1 MSMTATVDH
10 ARRRIL
16 VRAEGLIT
24 VNEIL
29 AHFDEERGL
38 GALSY
43 SELIDGRGYSPD
55 FSAAQVRVIVAG
67 PRRLAESS
75 VLGPTAIIIETD
87 VGYGMMRMLEML
99 VEDVCAVRPFR
110 REAEA
115 EKWLREF
122 SGDAI

>member
-29 AHFDEERGL
+29 AHLEEERGL

-55 FSAAQVRVIVAG
+55 FGGTSARNCRRPSSSRRKLG
-67 PRRLAESS
+67 PRPDRNYNR
-75 VLGPTAIIIETD
+75 D
-87 VGYGMMRMLEML
+87 
-99 VEDVCAVRPFR
+99 
-110 REAEA
+110 
-115 EKWLREF
+115 
-122 SGDAI
+122 